1 MSETLPCDNTCHGQ
15 GSGTTQQT
23 GSLSGSHGATRTRAP
38 LPATPAHPWR
48 QSGGTVRK
56 VPCQAEPA
64 CYSCLLA
71 RLLSLAGAAGAAP
84 AAPGAPAATPHAPPA
99 RKHSRRPG
107 GERASAS
114 SQPPSDRARSTAAHA
129 APAAAPS
136 TAPAATCPRAPLAV
150 GACWAGVGNAL
161 PVRSPAI
168 HCCAVRV
175 RAFRW
180 QHPAKAAA
188 RHCMHAS
195 RGLKARSQDLLHV
208 PSALF
213 HSMST

>member
-136 TAPAATCPRAPLAV
+136 TAPAATCPRTPPAL
-150 GACWAGVGNAL
+150 GACWAGAEWG
-161 PVRSPAI
+161 
-168 HCCAVRV
+168 CCAMLFQYTARPSIAVLFSPRV
-175 RAFRW
+175 FCL
-180 QHPAKAAA
+180 QNPAKAAA
-188 RHCMHAS
+188 RHRTHAS
-195 RGLKARSQDLLHV
+195 LGLIARTRHLRV
-208 PSALF
+208 PSAQ
-213 HSMST
+213 